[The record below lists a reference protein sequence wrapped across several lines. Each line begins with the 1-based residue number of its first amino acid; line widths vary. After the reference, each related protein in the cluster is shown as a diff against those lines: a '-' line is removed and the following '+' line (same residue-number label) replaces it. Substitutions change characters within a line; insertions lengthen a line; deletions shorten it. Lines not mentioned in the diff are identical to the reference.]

1 MQNSFH
7 LITSLTGERSPVTS
21 GMIYWAG
28 IKQSSSPGP
37 CSEHIGVR
45 VMLWLSWLLV
55 QCVSVVVVVLKHLC
69 VSEEIS

>member
-1 MQNSFH
+1 M
-7 LITSLTGERSPVTS
+7 TS

-37 CSEHIGVR
+37 CSEHIWVR
-45 VMLWLSWLLV
+45 VMLWLSGALGSV
-55 QCVSVVVVVLKHLC
+55 CVCVVVVLKHPC

>member
-37 CSEHIGVR
+37 CSEHIEVR
-45 VMLWLSWLLV
+45 VMLWLSGAPGSV
-55 QCVSVVVVVLKHLC
+55 CVCGGGGFKASVC
-69 VSEEIS
+69 F